1 MAKSTAHSSYEGH
14 AKGVAPL
21 DERYGKI
28 GISAVAAA
36 ARYQETSTPKNPAYV
51 PDPDAHESSEETD

>member
-1 MAKSTAHSSYEGH
+1 MQATRATEQSQDSQRQNKSIQDKS
-14 AKGVAPL
+14 L

-36 ARYQETSTPKNPAYV
+36 VRHQSQQR
-51 PDPDAHESSEETD
+51 DAGTTRFLPYDSD

>member
-1 MAKSTAHSSYEGH
+1 MQATRATEQSQDSQRQNESIQDKS
-14 AKGVAPL
+14 L

-36 ARYQETSTPKNPAYV
+36 VRHQSQQRNADTTRFQPYDS
-51 PDPDAHESSEETD
+51 D

>member
-1 MAKSTAHSSYEGH
+1 MQATRATEQSQDSQRQNKSIQDKS
-14 AKGVAPL
+14 L

-36 ARYQETSTPKNPAYV
+36 VRHQSQQRYADTTRFQPYDS
-51 PDPDAHESSEETD
+51 D